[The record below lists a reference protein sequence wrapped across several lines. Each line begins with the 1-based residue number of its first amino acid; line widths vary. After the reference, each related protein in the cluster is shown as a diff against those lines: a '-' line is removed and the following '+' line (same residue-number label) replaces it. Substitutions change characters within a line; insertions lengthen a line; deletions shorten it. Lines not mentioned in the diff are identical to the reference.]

1 MTVDPTRSAHRSHRA
16 TSDDSDKTHNP
27 KQPTADDLRRQAEAR
42 QRAMSEG
49 SASASQL
56 GSKASSPSNASWRK
70 RLELDI
76 LKHLPPSNREIVRRA
91 IVGYGGDK
99 LYARGCNVAKQ
110 LSGFS
115 EEQVK
120 DILGMVRAGTGVEA
134 AIAHERGELKRP
146 VDYKEPA
153 SSKSTASTT
162 SLKSQR
168 TPVARA
174 RALAN
179 AVTRIRAHAGTTWS
193 RLPVITRA
201 AELQLGLVKSTT
213 APIETFN
220 AVVDVVED
228 VSLDP
233 LKRLGHEAGVT
244 KGYLSGTVTQLYART
259 RTAYFTLDRTLE
271 NLGNAARNYQTA
283 MSKNPPDVLAAQ
295 KAVAEA
301 NAASKLVD
309 TQAARFYAFAHQLNA
324 ANKEFDHQVPHVVKE
339 VLISAAAFG
348 LGHGLAAEATEA
360 EIAARKAA
368 PMAEKALHAAKHGLK
383 ELATDRAVGTIV
395 HKVEEGVKR
404 IRETAR

>member
-1 MTVDPTRSAHRSHRA
+1 MTVDPTRSAQRSHRP
-16 TSDDSDKTHNP
+16 TSDEQDKTHEP
-27 KQPTADDLRRQAEAR
+27 RQPTADDLRRQAEAR

-56 GSKASSPSNASWRK
+56 GSKASSQSSASWRK

-76 LKHLPPSNREIVRRA
+76 LRHLPSAKQEIVRRA
-91 IVGYGGDK
+91 IVSYGGDK
-99 LYARGCNVAKQ
+99 LHARGCEVAKQ

-115 EEQVK
+115 EEQAK
-120 DILGMVRAGTGVEA
+120 DILGMIRAGTGFQA

-146 VDYKEPA
+146 VDHKEPA
-153 SSKSTASTT
+153 P
-162 SLKSQR
+162 LKAQSR
-168 TPVARA
+168 APLARA
-174 RALAN
+174 KALAN
-179 AVTRIRAHAGTTWS
+179 AVTKIRAHAGRTWS
-193 RLPVITRA
+193 SLPVITRA

-220 AVVDVVED
+220 AVVDGVEGM
-228 VSLDP
+228 SLDP
-233 LKRLGHEAGVT
+233 LKKLGHEAGVT
-244 KGYLSGTVTQLYART
+244 KDYLSGTVTQLYART
-259 RTAYFTLDRTLE
+259 RTAYFALDRTLE
-271 NLGNAARNYQTA
+271 TLDAATRNYQSA

-295 KAVAEA
+295 KAVADA

-309 TQAARFYAFAHQLNA
+309 TQAGRFYALAHQLDV

-368 PMAEKALHAAKHGLK
+368 PMAKKALHLAEHGLK
-383 ELATDRAVGTIV
+383 ELATDRAVGTTV
-395 HKVEEGVKR
+395 HKIEEGVKR
-404 IRETAR
+404 IIDAAR